1 MNLKT
6 LKTTFRNLL
15 TWICFEY
22 KVKVWCPEM
31 GCEVCWWLVAAMGG
45 GCTGRHSTTG
55 DCWLLAPEAVS
66 NILFIHH
73 SLDTGTW
80 TRLVTADLPQPRWG
94 ARMVNLDG
102 DTVSSRPV
110 GDV

>member
-1 MNLKT
+1 MQLAELPGGGRYKHACSFVSRSTKLLLSVTESLVNLKT

-55 DCWLLAPEAVS
+55 DC
-66 NILFIHH
+66 
-73 SLDTGTW
+73 
-80 TRLVTADLPQPRWG
+80 
-94 ARMVNLDG
+94 
-102 DTVSSRPV
+102 
-110 GDV
+110 